1 MHHDLT
7 PILIVFV
14 LGCLLIHAGRAYA
27 RATTLFLSATA
38 LMLSLTV
45 GGALC
50 DRLGLPSGSAEA
62 GDLFWPHAVLIVG
75 AGEADQ

>member
-1 MHHDLT
+1 MRDLT
-7 PILIVFV
+7 PLLIVFV

-27 RATTLFLSATA
+27 HATTLLLSATA

-50 DRLGLPSGSAEA
+50 DRLGVPSGSAEA
-62 GDLFWPHAVLIVG
+62 GDLFWPHAAPAIA
-75 AGEADQ
+75 AGGPDQ